1 MKFALYLTFSYLLG
15 SIPTGYILFWISEKK
30 DIRKFGSG
38 NIGFA
43 NITRLKGFSFGI
55 PVLIFDFLKGF
66 IPVWLGLK
74 ISGNSA
80 VALIGGF
87 LACLGHI
94 YPIYLKFKG
103 GKGFATA
110 LGVFTGTFFLGALI
124 VSFIVITLIITTGY
138 VSLASIIGVVLY
150 PLVLFIFKKSF
161 TFILIISLISIMVI
175 YRHKDNIKRLIKGEE
190 RKIRKSRKN
199 EA

>member
-1 MKFALYLTFSYLLG
+1 MKFALYLIFSYLLG

-43 NITRLKGFSFGI
+43 NITRLKGLSFGI
-55 PVLIFDFLKGF
+55 PVLILDFFKGF

-74 ISGNSA
+74 ISENSI
-80 VALIGGF
+80 VALTGGF
-87 LACLGHI
+87 LTCLGHI
-94 YPIYLKFKG
+94 YPVYLKFKG

-110 LGVFTGTFFLGALI
+110 LGVFTGAFFLGALI
-124 VSFIVITLIITTGY
+124 VSFIAITLIIATGY

-150 PLVLFIFKKSF
+150 PLVLLIFKKPL
-161 TFILIISLISIMVI
+161 TVILIVCLISIMVI

-190 RKIRKSRKN
+190 RKIKRYSKK
-199 EA
+199 